1 MNKAWLIYTLL
12 RLGVFAVALSIML
25 LLGYNPYIATG
36 LAAIVALAISLL
48 FLGKQRN
55 AASTAIFES
64 RNKNKD
70 ADAEIEDANLGD
82 GDDA

>member
-25 LLGYNPYIATG
+25 LLGYNPYVATG
-36 LAAIVALAISLL
+36 LAAIVALSISLL
-48 FLGKQRN
+48 FFGKQRN
-55 AASTAIFES
+55 AASTALYES

-70 ADAEIEDANLGD
+70 ADAEVEDAKLAD